1 MLRLRHSQT
10 KFGGCSIE
18 SVAAFRSLEALRQ
31 CSHTSARGS
40 QVWPFLSPK
49 GMDKSAQTSEVVC
62 QGFFE
67 KKSTR
72 CPQFFSQPSHL
83 LPGRLGR
90 KLLDGRPQGR
100 VATLQRF
107 QVLLF
112 VIGNPVL
119 PTTKQDTDPFVSHH
133 PNGGPVAVAAG
144 S

>member
-1 MLRLRHSQT
+1 MPENQKSLRLE
-10 KFGGCSIE
+10 K
-18 SVAAFRSLEALRQ
+18 
-31 CSHTSARGS
+31 RGRETGEGRPS
-40 QVWPFLSPK
+40 SSFSPK
-49 GMDKSAQTSEVVC
+49 GMDKSAQTSEVIC

-119 PTTKQDTDPFVSHH
+119 PTTKQDTDLFVSHH

>member
-1 MLRLRHSQT
+1 MKTHLGRVYFVCDLT
-10 KFGGCSIE
+10 VVFLIFLGMIFPTE
-18 SVAAFRSLEALRQ
+18 SR
-31 CSHTSARGS
+31 
-40 QVWPFLSPK
+40 
-49 GMDKSAQTSEVVC
+49 AQTSEVVC

-119 PTTKQDTDPFVSHH
+119 PTTKKDTDPFVSHH

>member
-1 MLRLRHSQT
+1 MLPPGCLRLR
-10 KFGGCSIE
+10 
-18 SVAAFRSLEALRQ
+18 AEA
-31 CSHTSARGS
+31 S
-40 QVWPFLSPK
+40 FSPK
-49 GMDKSAQTSEVVC
+49 GIHKSAQTSEVVC

-83 LPGRLGR
+83 LPGRVGR

-133 PNGGPVAVAAG
+133 PNGGPVAVAPGALTPG
-144 S
+144 ERSSPPPMRGLHGREIHTRLAA

>member
-1 MLRLRHSQT
+1 VPRVSATPAGFWRV
-10 KFGGCSIE
+10 
-18 SVAAFRSLEALRQ
+18 VAI
-31 CSHTSARGS
+31 
-40 QVWPFLSPK
+40 V
-49 GMDKSAQTSEVVC
+49 AQTSEVIC

>member
-1 MLRLRHSQT
+1 MRVPRVSAT
-10 KFGGCSIE
+10 PAGFWRV
-18 SVAAFRSLEALRQ
+18 VAI
-31 CSHTSARGS
+31 
-40 QVWPFLSPK
+40 V
-49 GMDKSAQTSEVVC
+49 AQTSEVIC

-133 PNGGPVAVAAG
+133 PNGGPVAVAPG
-144 S
+144 SEILREGPRPTAVRD

>member
-1 MLRLRHSQT
+1 MKKIQNRPRS
-10 KFGGCSIE
+10 GG
-18 SVAAFRSLEALRQ
+18 
-31 CSHTSARGS
+31 RGS
-40 QVWPFLSPK
+40 RRASWGKNWAGRWLARRPALAILSQRPSR
-49 GMDKSAQTSEVVC
+49 GFSPSEVVC

>member
-1 MLRLRHSQT
+1 MGRYRPGRVLHNDAS
-10 KFGGCSIE
+10 
-18 SVAAFRSLEALRQ
+18 
-31 CSHTSARGS
+31 
-40 QVWPFLSPK
+40 LSPK
-49 GMDKSAQTSEVVC
+49 GINSAAQTSEVVC

-83 LPGRLGR
+83 LPGRVGR

-133 PNGGPVAVAAG
+133 PNRGPVAVAAG
-144 S
+144 SQLLVEGSGPAAGR

>member
-1 MLRLRHSQT
+1 MQPTRLTGPTKHGQT
-10 KFGGCSIE
+10 P
-18 SVAAFRSLEALRQ
+18 A
-31 CSHTSARGS
+31 
-40 QVWPFLSPK
+40 SPK
-49 GMDKSAQTSEVVC
+49 ETHNPVQTSEVIC
-62 QGFFE
+62 QGFLE
-67 KKSTR
+67 KNSTR
-72 CPQFFSQPSHL
+72 CPQFFSQPSHH

-133 PNGGPVAVAAG
+133 PNRGPVAVAAG